1 MDKTERMSIPTQ
13 YPQTYMLEVGGAS
26 IDIRPLFF
34 VALAVGENDKSI
46 IRKKYEEKKWLYFE
60 AYRKSKYSKDPLLTC
75 YPIEAEENIRMLIGI
90 YEISEQTGNF
100 DVLLAIIKN
109 QYKDLYRYVE
119 SRHLFDEVKFIEY
132 LKKKNKNKFPE
143 VRKFIYSLYV
153 AMFLCHT
160 FKKNFSLV
168 LSTTESMMGLMNTP
182 NTPEKREKE
191 WEGNYRHVH
200 QQVKQLSD
208 FHFLPIPKENFRL
221 WEYIGN
227 QMHEVDTEMQRG
239 VEVDKLRIANIQ
251 TRLNAFVAFGDIIES
266 FGIDPIELQNVELE
280 PAEIRRLI
288 QEFTLHLEEHSETDI
303 DFNVFFSVYYYMRR
317 LALMYQDA
325 KIRLLDTSEEE
336 KFVFAMTKE
345 QEIKEREEKL
355 AKVEQEAKNRSK
367 QQKEK
372 NEALQK
378 ELLAMQ
384 KREKAWEKEREE
396 QEKNKKE
403 LYALRSFL
411 YRHEENAEV
420 EDVVLEEDQLQHM
433 LETVQRKR
441 IVFFGGHPNW
451 IQKTRDFFPEARFLE
466 VDDINRKLSFI
477 QNYDVVC
484 INADYFN
491 HGFYDKLMNEIAKYS
506 AQLVYVRGATNQE
519 RLVKEIYEQLNA

>member
-1 MDKTERMSIPTQ
+1 MDKAERMSIPAQ
-13 YPQTYMLEVGGAS
+13 YPKKYMLEVGDAS
-26 IDIRPLFF
+26 VDIRPLFF
-34 VALAVGENDKSI
+34 VALSVGENDKSL

-60 AYRKSKYSKDPLLTC
+60 AYRNSKYSHDPLLGC
-75 YPIEAEENIRMLIGI
+75 YPTDAEQNIRMLIGI
-90 YEISEQTGNF
+90 YEVSEKTGNF
-100 DVLLAIIKN
+100 DVLLSIIKN
-109 QYKDLYRYVE
+109 QYKDLYRFVD
-119 SRHLFDEVKFIEY
+119 SRHVFDETQYIEY
-132 LKKKNKNKFPE
+132 IKKKSKTKFPE

-168 LSTTESMMGLMNTP
+168 LTTTESMIALTNTP

-191 WEGNYRHVH
+191 WEGNFRHVQ
-200 QQVKQLSD
+200 QQVEQLST
-208 FHFLPIPKENFRL
+208 FHFLPIPKGNFHL

-227 QMHEVDTEMQRG
+227 QMHEVDMEMQRG
-239 VEVDKLRIANIQ
+239 IDVDQLRIVNIQ

-266 FGIDPIELQNVELE
+266 FGIDPIELQNIELE
-280 PAEIRRLI
+280 PAELRRLI

-303 DFNVFFSVYYYMRR
+303 DFNVFFAVYYYMRR

-325 KIRLLDTSEEE
+325 KTRLLDTSEEE
-336 KFVFAMTKE
+336 KFVFAMKKE
-345 QEIKEREEKL
+345 AEMKEREEKL
-355 AKVEQEAKNRSK
+355 EKVEREAKLRSK

-378 ELLAMQ
+378 ELLTMQ

-411 YRHEENAEV
+411 YRHETDAES
-420 EDVVLEEDQLQHM
+420 EDTIPEEAQLQHM

-451 IQKTRDFFPEARFLE
+451 IQKTKDAFPESRFLE

-506 AQLVYVRGATNQE
+506 AELVYVRGATNQE